1 MVDPQREDA
10 VPVRNGE
17 RSLEALSARR
27 GSTALERDPQMWVE
41 HGELELQILRPFS
54 CIRLDF
60 DLVVLLRDNGDQYG
74 RRRASGILMG
84 TEID

>member
-1 MVDPQREDA
+1 
-10 VPVRNGE
+10 
-17 RSLEALSARR
+17 
-27 GSTALERDPQMWVE
+27 MWVE